1 MSHLS
6 AVLADEWPLAGV
18 DAVVDVE
25 VALARVRLPA
35 HAARPRLLPR
45 VRPHVLLQRV
55 VVVAR
60 LLVVAHRRGVNQ
72 GAWPKRGSQAA

>member
-1 MSHLS
+1 MLVVTVSGENCSHLCIRLSHLS
-6 AVLADEWPLAGV
+6 AVLADEGPLPRV

-35 HAARPRLLPR
+35 HAAHPRLLPR

-60 LLVVAHRRGVNQ
+60 LMLV
-72 GAWPKRGSQAA
+72 